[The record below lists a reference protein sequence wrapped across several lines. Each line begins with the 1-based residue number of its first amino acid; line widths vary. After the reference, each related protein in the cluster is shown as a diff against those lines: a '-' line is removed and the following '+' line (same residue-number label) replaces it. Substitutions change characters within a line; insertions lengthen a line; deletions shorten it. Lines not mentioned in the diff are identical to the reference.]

1 MSLNTNPSKVIIKRT
16 QIKIKQTIIKGGGQM
31 PKGAVLYPDGT
42 YEEKDFNGLKDMQ
55 GAVNGLIE
63 IVHMYDYYG
72 DEVLTG
78 YVNEEGILLGLPLN
92 TVASALSFMFGNNPM
107 MLGNMIVLGKDDGE
121 GNDTD
126 IPQDILA
133 FIKKVCADK
142 NKIEAEYEPTNA

>member
-1 MSLNTNPSKVIIKRT
+1 MSPSKVVIKRT
-16 QIKIKQTIIKGGGQM
+16 QIKIKQTIIKGDGQM

-142 NKIEAEYEPTNA
+142 NKIEAEYEQTNA

>member
-1 MSLNTNPSKVIIKRT
+1 MTPTKVVIKRT
-16 QIKIKQTIIKGGGQM
+16 QIKVTRTIIKGDGQM
-31 PKGAVLYPDGT
+31 PKGMVLYTDGT
-42 YEEKDFNGLKDMQ
+42 YREQEFNGLKDMQ
-55 GAVNGLIE
+55 DAVNGLIE

-78 YVNEEGILLGLPLN
+78 YVNEEGIMLELPLN

-126 IPQDILA
+126 IPQDISA

-142 NKIEAEYEPTNA
+142 NKIDAEYEPTNA

>member
-1 MSLNTNPSKVIIKRT
+1 VSLNMTPSKIVIKRT
-16 QIKIKQTIIKGGGQM
+16 QIKIKQTIIKGDGQM

>member
-1 MSLNTNPSKVIIKRT
+1 
-16 QIKIKQTIIKGGGQM
+16 M
-31 PKGAVLYPDGT
+31 PKGVVLYPNGT

-55 GAVNGLIE
+55 DAVNGLIE

-126 IPQDILA
+126 IPQDITA

-142 NKIEAEYEPTNA
+142 NKIESWKLFAELVCLLTGIWLVFRFRSKLALFNKR

>member
-1 MSLNTNPSKVIIKRT
+1 MSPSKVVIKRT
-16 QIKIKQTIIKGGGQM
+16 QIKIKQTIIKGDGQM

-142 NKIEAEYEPTNA
+142 QKVEAEYAEQTNA

>member
-1 MSLNTNPSKVIIKRT
+1 MSPSKVVIKRT
-16 QIKIKQTIIKGGGQM
+16 QIKIKQTIIKGDGQM

>member
-1 MSLNTNPSKVIIKRT
+1 MTPSKVVIKRT
-16 QIKIKQTIIKGGGQM
+16 QIKIKQTIIKGDGQM

-42 YEEKDFNGLKDMQ
+42 YEEKDFNELKDMQ
-55 GAVNGLIE
+55 SAVNGLIE

>member
-1 MSLNTNPSKVIIKRT
+1 MSLNMTPTKVVIKRT
-16 QIKIKQTIIKGGGQM
+16 QIKVTRTIIKGDGQM
-31 PKGAVLYPDGT
+31 PKGVVLYPNGT

-55 GAVNGLIE
+55 DAVNGLIE

-126 IPQDILA
+126 IPQDISA

-142 NKIEAEYEPTNA
+142 NKIDAEYEPTNA

>member
-1 MSLNTNPSKVIIKRT
+1 
-16 QIKIKQTIIKGGGQM
+16 M
-31 PKGAVLYPDGT
+31 PKGVVLYTNGT

-55 GAVNGLIE
+55 DAVNGLIE

-72 DEVLTG
+72 EEVLSG
-78 YVNEEGILLGLPLN
+78 YVNEEGIMLELPLN

-142 NKIEAEYEPTNA
+142 NKVETEYAEPTNA

>member
-1 MSLNTNPSKVIIKRT
+1 MTPSKVVIKRT
-16 QIKIKQTIIKGGGQM
+16 QIKIKQTIIKGDGQM